1 MAIGTLLWITWIA
14 IGIIIELYAIIF
26 NTYDTLSEKL
36 WKVSKKRRVY
46 RIALIIGF
54 AWALIHIG
62 GGECALGIC

>member
-1 MAIGTLLWITWIA
+1 MDIGTLLWITWIA
-14 IGIIIELYAIIF
+14 VGIIIELHAIIF

-36 WKVSKKRRVY
+36 WKVSKKRKVY

-54 AWALIHIG
+54 TWALIHIG